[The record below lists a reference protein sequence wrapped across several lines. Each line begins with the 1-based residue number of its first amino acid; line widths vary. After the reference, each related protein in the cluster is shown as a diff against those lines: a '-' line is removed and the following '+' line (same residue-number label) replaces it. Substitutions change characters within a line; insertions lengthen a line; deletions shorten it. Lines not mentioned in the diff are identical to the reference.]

1 MSERWL
7 SIIGIGEDGRSGLS
21 PAAQDRIDAAVLVVG
36 GRRHLDLI
44 GDTRGEKMLWLTPLD
59 ATIPVILQRRGAPVC
74 VLASGDPF
82 WFGAGVTLCRQI
94 PIEEMVVM
102 PSPSCFSLAAA
113 RMGWALQ
120 DTVTLGLNMRG
131 LTPLVRRH
139 LHDSTRILALSLNAE
154 TPREVA
160 MLLRSTG
167 FGASQMTMLQA
178 LGGPREIA
186 TTTTAAQFSADDIDP
201 LNVIAIEV
209 RADGVSR
216 PIPFSPGLPDDMFE
230 HDGQITKREIRSV
243 TLSSLRPSPHQLLW
257 DVGLGSGSVA
267 IEWLLS
273 HPTTRAIGFER
284 DPTRAERAAHNAIS
298 LGVPH
303 LQIRLDPIPAAF
315 DNVEPPDAIF
325 IGGGA
330 TEPDAFETCWDK
342 LKPGGRMVVNA
353 VTMETEQRLLSA
365 FSELGGTLTRLSV
378 ERIESVGTKHGWRPA
393 MPVLQWV
400 GQKS

>member
-7 SIIGIGEDGRSGLS
+7 SIIGIGEDGRSGLT
-21 PAAQDRIDAAVLVVG
+21 PAAQDRIDAADLIVG

-44 GDTRGEKMLWLTPLD
+44 GDTRGEKMPWLTPLD
-59 ATIPVILQRRGAPVC
+59 ATIPVIVQRRGAPVC

-94 PIEEMVVM
+94 PIDEMVVL

-131 LTPLVRRH
+131 LTPLIRRH
-139 LHDSTRILALSLNAE
+139 LHDGSKILALSLNAD
-154 TPREVA
+154 TPQEVA
-160 MLLRSTG
+160 RLLRSAG
-167 FGASQMTMLQA
+167 CGASRMTMLQA
-178 LGGPREIA
+178 LGGPRETI
-186 TTTTAAQFSADDIDP
+186 TTTTAAEFSSDDIDP
-201 LNVIAIEV
+201 LNVIAIAV
-209 RADGVSR
+209 QADRVSR
-216 PIPFSPGLPDDMFE
+216 SIPFASGLPDEMFE

-284 DPTRAERAAHNAIS
+284 DPTRAERAARNAIS

-303 LQIRLDPIPAAF
+303 LQIRLDSIPAAF
-315 DNVEPPDAIF
+315 ADAEPPEAIF
-325 IGGGA
+325 VGGGA
-330 TEPDAFETCWDK
+330 TEPGVFEACWAK
-342 LKPGGRMVVNA
+342 LRPGGRMIVNA
-353 VTMETEQRLLSA
+353 VTLETEQRLLRAYSD
-365 FSELGGTLTRLSV
+365 LGGTLTRLSI